1 LPGVCCAATC
11 SATVGVCVHGGEA
24 CAAIGGHNCENG
36 CPGNQ
41 CDTKKDSSGKKRHK
55 KHKSGGGR

>member
-1 LPGVCCAATC
+1 VCCAATC
-11 SATVGVCVHGGEA
+11 SDTSGICVQGGAA

-41 CDTKKDSSGKKRHK
+41 CDSKKENSKRHK
-55 KHKSGGGR
+55 KHKRGRG